1 MLASITAAFGLPIE
15 SGVISTI
22 VSSTIG
28 AAGAAVLG
36 KTIVTGILK
45 CIPGAG
51 SVVVGVIS
59 GSVAVALTAALS
71 ITVLIRGAI
80 VNHSTPFLCN
90 FTLR

>member
-36 KTIVTGILK
+36 KTIVTGIL
-45 CIPGAG
+45 
-51 SVVVGVIS
+51 
-59 GSVAVALTAALS
+59 
-71 ITVLIRGAI
+71 
-80 VNHSTPFLCN
+80 
-90 FTLR
+90 